1 MIAGGWSKEDMWKGS
16 DRLSGVLHA
25 KMEISSFGFLFQSLE
40 LATGLSLSV
49 IALNH
54 ENSG

>member
-1 MIAGGWSKEDMWKGS
+1 MDCQM
-16 DRLSGVLHA
+16 VLNA

-49 IALNH
+49 IALDH
-54 ENSG
+54 EDCR